1 VNNHIHT
8 TYSFSPYSPT
18 AAVFFAR
25 AAGLCTCGLM
35 DHDSIAGAE
44 EFLAAAKAAHMGATI
59 GMECRASFADTPFAD
74 KKLNNPDQKGV
85 VYMALHG
92 VPHDRAA
99 GLNALYAIERLPLML
114 AILIHGGALYL
125 AYLGTYL
132 VNGWLEE
139 GALPII
145 IFSAI
150 FAAGYFVI
158 WAAVYVIVKR
168 STARINR
175 ALAQKQKSNFE
186 K

>member
-1 VNNHIHT
+1 MKRFFLNFLRRGTVAAGIG
-8 TYSFSPYSPT
+8 PIVL
-18 AAVFFAR
+18 AAVYLILGVSGTLPSLTPIQ
-25 AAGLCTCGLM
+25 AAVGILSLAVLAF
-35 DHDSIAGAE
+35 IAG
-44 EFLAAAKAAHMGATI
+44 
-59 GMECRASFADTPFAD
+59 
-74 KKLNNPDQKGV
+74 
-85 VYMALHG
+85 
-92 VPHDRAA
+92 

-168 STARINR
+168 STVRINR

>member
-1 VNNHIHT
+1 MKRFLLN
-8 TYSFSPYSPT
+8 FLRRG
-18 AAVFFAR
+18 AV
-25 AAGLCTCGLM
+25 AAGIGPVVLATVYLILDANGTLP
-35 DHDSIAGAE
+35 SLTPTQGAVGILS
-44 EFLAAAKAAHMGATI
+44 LAALAFVAG
-59 GMECRASFADTPFAD
+59 
-74 KKLNNPDQKGV
+74 
-85 VYMALHG
+85 
-92 VPHDRAA
+92 

-114 AILIHGGALYL
+114 AILIHGGVLYL

>member
-1 VNNHIHT
+1 MKRFLLNFLRRGTVAAGIG
-8 TYSFSPYSPT
+8 PIVL
-18 AAVFFAR
+18 AAVYLILGASGTLPSLTPIQ
-25 AAGLCTCGLM
+25 AAVGILSLAVLAF
-35 DHDSIAGAE
+35 IAG
-44 EFLAAAKAAHMGATI
+44 
-59 GMECRASFADTPFAD
+59 
-74 KKLNNPDQKGV
+74 
-85 VYMALHG
+85 
-92 VPHDRAA
+92 

-168 STARINR
+168 STVRINR
-175 ALAQKQKSNFE
+175 ALAQKQKNNFE

>member
-1 VNNHIHT
+1 VSGTLPSLTPIQ
-8 TYSFSPYSPT
+8 
-18 AAVFFAR
+18 AATGILSLAVLAF
-25 AAGLCTCGLM
+25 
-35 DHDSIAGAE
+35 IAG
-44 EFLAAAKAAHMGATI
+44 
-59 GMECRASFADTPFAD
+59 
-74 KKLNNPDQKGV
+74 
-85 VYMALHG
+85 
-92 VPHDRAA
+92 

-158 WAAVYVIVKR
+158 WATVYVIVKR
-168 STARINR
+168 STVRINR

>member
-1 VNNHIHT
+1 MKRFLLNFLRRGTVAAGIG
-8 TYSFSPYSPT
+8 PIVL
-18 AAVFFAR
+18 AAVYLILGVSGTLPSLTPIQ
-25 AAGLCTCGLM
+25 AAVGILSLAVLAF
-35 DHDSIAGAE
+35 IAG
-44 EFLAAAKAAHMGATI
+44 
-59 GMECRASFADTPFAD
+59 
-74 KKLNNPDQKGV
+74 
-85 VYMALHG
+85 
-92 VPHDRAA
+92 

>member
-1 VNNHIHT
+1 MKRFLLNFLRRGTVAAGIG
-8 TYSFSPYSPT
+8 PIVL
-18 AAVFFAR
+18 AAVYLILGESGTLPSLTPTQ
-25 AAGLCTCGLM
+25 AAVGILSLAVLAF
-35 DHDSIAGAE
+35 IAG
-44 EFLAAAKAAHMGATI
+44 
-59 GMECRASFADTPFAD
+59 
-74 KKLNNPDQKGV
+74 
-85 VYMALHG
+85 
-92 VPHDRAA
+92 

-132 VNGWLEE
+132 VNGWLEG
-139 GALPII
+139 GALPIV

-158 WAAVYVIVKR
+158 WAAVYAIVKR

>member
-1 VNNHIHT
+1 MKRFLLDFLRRGTVAAGIG
-8 TYSFSPYSPT
+8 PIVL
-18 AAVFFAR
+18 AAVYLILGVSGTLPSLTPIQ
-25 AAGLCTCGLM
+25 AAVGILSLAVLAF
-35 DHDSIAGAE
+35 IAG
-44 EFLAAAKAAHMGATI
+44 
-59 GMECRASFADTPFAD
+59 
-74 KKLNNPDQKGV
+74 
-85 VYMALHG
+85 
-92 VPHDRAA
+92 